1 VLADARVQPAVGVGE
16 EADAEHVIRKW
27 ATWPGSE
34 DDGGMVYL
42 HSMGREFCFAMGALA
57 LSGLNAQNDS
67 IFPNVE
73 GNWVTH
79 RICWDAHVP
88 PYPLVTHTYTDYLLD
103 TDLRY
108 VSDGL
113 NWDPL
118 IGGWDYIGAIAVD
131 GHRVLYKQWMLDVTG
146 GFDLGDSLPR
156 VLYDFDL
163 NVGDT
168 AYGNDESSIRM
179 VEAVDTIDFGGHMRK
194 RLHLTWGETWVAG
207 MGSSLGLFRPF
218 QEEFECI
225 CQADYFCASY
235 ADSSGSSY
243 QICADF
249 TSVQETGS
257 SVRAMTVSPV
267 PADVL
272 VRIELDKNQGPLRIF
287 KGDGALVLEVQKPS
301 SSEVLDISSWPS
313 GPYIASTSSERKRFV
328 VAH

>member
-1 VLADARVQPAVGVGE
+1 MLRSVVMILVLSLCVLGHG
-16 EADAEHVIRKW
+16 
-27 ATWPGSE
+27 
-34 DDGGMVYL
+34 
-42 HSMGREFCFAMGALA
+42 
-57 LSGLNAQNDS
+57 QNDS

-73 GNWVTH
+73 GNWVTY
-79 RICWDAHVP
+79 RTCWDAHVP
-88 PYPLVTHTYTDYLLD
+88 PYPLVTHTYTDYFLD
-103 TDLRY
+103 TNFRY

-118 IGGWDYIGAIAVD
+118 IGVWDYIGAIAVD